1 MKRLSC
7 KAVHL
12 SKEPSGFPDSEDV
25 DTRGTESNIEDT
37 NTVSLA
43 SYLVVSRS
51 CLVRCLALVWS
62 LTCVLSQVEEGDL
75 VGGGAG

>member
-37 NTVSLA
+37 NTVMYA
-43 SYLVVSRS
+43 
-51 CLVRCLALVWS
+51 
-62 LTCVLSQVEEGDL
+62 
-75 VGGGAG
+75 

>member
-37 NTVSLA
+37 NSSVQQQL
-43 SYLVVSRS
+43 SYLQEERMQEIGE
-51 CLVRCLALVWS
+51 CLCS
-62 LTCVLSQVEEGDL
+62 GQ
-75 VGGGAG
+75 